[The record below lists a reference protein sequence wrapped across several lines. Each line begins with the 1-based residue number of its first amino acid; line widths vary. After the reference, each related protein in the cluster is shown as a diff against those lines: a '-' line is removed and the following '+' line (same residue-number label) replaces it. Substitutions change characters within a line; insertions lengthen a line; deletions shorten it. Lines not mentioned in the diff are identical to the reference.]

1 MPNIH
6 PNAFID
12 PTAQIGKDVH
22 VSPFA
27 VIHADVV
34 IGDRCE
40 IGSGAVLYEGTRLG
54 EDVKIFNGASIGSP
68 PQDLKYK
75 GEKTILEIGDRT
87 VVREFCTLNKGTS
100 AHGKTSIG
108 SDCLI
113 MAYVHIAH
121 DCIIGNNVILV
132 NGVNLGGHIEIDDH
146 AILGGLVAVH
156 QFVKIGKF
164 AFVGGGSLVRKD
176 VPPFIRA
183 AREPLKYIGINS
195 IGLTRNQF
203 QKSDIEEIKSI
214 YQNLYFGGK
223 NITEGLRH
231 IDDVFQDSPSKRA
244 ILEFATRSKRGLIT
258 ANEHAAED

>member
-1 MPNIH
+1 MSSIH
-6 PNAFID
+6 PSAIID
-12 PTAQIGKDVH
+12 PAAQIGAEVKVA
-22 VSPFA
+22 PFA
-27 VIHADVV
+27 VIHGGVI

-40 IGSGAVLYEGTRLG
+40 IGSGAVIYGGTHLG
-54 EDVKIFNGASIGSP
+54 DDVKIFNGASIGSP
-68 PQDLKYK
+68 PQDLKYQ
-75 GEKTILEIGDRT
+75 GEQTILEIGDRT
-87 VVREFCTLNKGTS
+87 IVREFCTLNRGTIS
-100 AHGKTSIG
+100 HGKTSIG
-108 SDCLI
+108 ADCLI

-132 NGVNLGGHIEIDDH
+132 NGVNLGGHIEIDDN

-183 AREPLKYIGINS
+183 AREPLKYVGINS
-195 IGLTRNQF
+195 IGLRRNHF
-203 QKSDIEEIKSI
+203 QISDIEEIKAI

-223 NITEGLRH
+223 NISEGLRH
-231 IDDVFQDSPSKRA
+231 IDDVFQESPSKRA
-244 ILEFATRSKRGLIT
+244 ILDFANRSKRGLIT